1 MTKLLLLLTFT
12 LFSIS
17 TLIGQNVEENENCND
32 PEKKVLK
39 ILKITN
45 DSKASNK
52 EKSMAYSE
60 AVKLAPD
67 NAYCRFVQAEYNF
80 NRAQQMETAYSQGR
94 ITFTQLK
101 NVYMGALNGYKKV
114 IELCPEYS
122 ATPYYKIGFIYYMLN
137 EKDKAVIY
145 FKQFLEFKSNNPDRY
160 PEDYMKWKKS
170 VEEILPEMEAK
181 EAFYSKPVPYNPKI
195 VKNVSTKEDEF
206 LPMISPDNQLLFY
219 TRRADEKHLGD
230 IQTQLKE
237 RFTVSERPNVKSE
250 FNSGEKLSAPFNT
263 NDFSNY
269 GGVSLSL
276 DNKEMFICACKQT
289 NVYGRD
295 YLNCDLYVTHFE
307 RSGEG
312 GNDFSWT
319 ALENLGPNINTK
331 DGWEAQP
338 TLSADGNTLFFATY
352 RANSQNT
359 DIYYSTRQKDGTW
372 TVAKPVPVIN
382 TPGHDKAPFLHQDS
396 ETMYFVS
403 QATPERPGAENDG
416 NFDMYYSRKDENGN
430 WTTPVNLGYPINTK
444 ENEVGLIVSTDGHL
458 AYFASDRV
466 NNGVGG
472 FDIYAFE
479 LYEKARPKKV
489 AMIKGTITDDKGD
502 PVKDATVEI
511 SYKDSKEKVELKVNG
526 DDGKYAAIIN
536 LEKNEDVLVKVK
548 KEGYS
553 FDTKVIKKEEINKLK
568 TTETTFIEEPIEMEI
583 GEIEVGKTFTL
594 DNILFATDSYEL
606 TNDSKY
612 ILDQFI
618 QFLKENPTVTVTIE
632 GHTDNVG
639 DDERNLTLSNQRA
652 LVTMTY
658 LIEKGIGKDRLQ
670 AVGYGETQPKVPNNS
685 EQNRAINRRTD
696 FKITGM

>member
-1 MTKLLLLLTFT
+1 
-12 LFSIS
+12 
-17 TLIGQNVEENENCND
+17 
-32 PEKKVLK
+32 
-39 ILKITN
+39 
-45 DSKASNK
+45 
-52 EKSMAYSE
+52 
-60 AVKLAPD
+60 
-67 NAYCRFVQAEYNF
+67 
-80 NRAQQMETAYSQGR
+80 
-94 ITFTQLK
+94 
-101 NVYMGALNGYKKV
+101 
-114 IELCPEYS
+114 
-122 ATPYYKIGFIYYMLN
+122 
-137 EKDKAVIY
+137 
-145 FKQFLEFKSNNPDRY
+145 
-160 PEDYMKWKKS
+160 
-170 VEEILPEMEAK
+170 
-181 EAFYSKPVPYNPKI
+181 
-195 VKNVSTKEDEF
+195 
-206 LPMISPDNQLLFY
+206 
-219 TRRADEKHLGD
+219 
-230 IQTQLKE
+230 
-237 RFTVSERPNVKSE
+237 
-250 FNSGEKLSAPFNT
+250 
-263 NDFSNY
+263 
-269 GGVSLSL
+269 
-276 DNKEMFICACKQT
+276 MFICACKQT